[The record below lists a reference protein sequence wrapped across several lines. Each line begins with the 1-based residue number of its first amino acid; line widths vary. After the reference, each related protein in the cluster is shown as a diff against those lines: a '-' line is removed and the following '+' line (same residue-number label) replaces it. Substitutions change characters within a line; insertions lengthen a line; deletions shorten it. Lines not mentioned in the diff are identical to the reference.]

1 MDMKRQTAKILIID
15 DDIDYVSAT
24 KMILETKSY
33 ETFVAYDTDAGMKII
48 ESEQPDL
55 IILDVMMKRL
65 SDGFK
70 LCYKLKHDP
79 KYKNIPVIII
89 SAVTQKTGLRFS
101 PKTDGEYLEAEDLI
115 SKPIK
120 PDELLN
126 KVENLLKKKN
136 INNGGY

>member
-1 MDMKRQTAKILIID
+1 MKKEKKTAKILIID
-15 DDIDYVSAT
+15 DDIDFVNAT

-33 ETFVAYDTDAGMKII
+33 EILAAYDKDAGMKII
-48 ESEQPDL
+48 ESERPDL

-70 LCYKLKHDP
+70 LSYQLKHDP
-79 KYKNIPVIII
+79 RYKNIPVIIVT
-89 SAVTQKTGLRFS
+89 AVTQETGLRFS

-115 SKPIK
+115 HKPIK

-126 KVENLLKKKN
+126 KVENLLKAKN
-136 INNGGY
+136 